1 MNGGNKNIFSIK
13 NSKGENIEC
22 EVLITVNY
30 EKTGKDYM
38 IFTDHKMDEYG
49 NTLAYANI
57 YDAKGE
63 DFNLTPVNSEDE
75 WNMLQTLL
83 SSCQKIILRSEIGSE

>member
-1 MNGGNKNIFSIK
+1 MGGNKNIFSIK

-49 NTLAYANI
+49 NIKAYANI
-57 YDAKGE
+57 YDASGK
-63 DFNLTPVNSEDE
+63 DFNLMPINTEDE

-83 SSCQKIILRSEIGSE
+83 SSSQKIILKSEVGSD

>member
-1 MNGGNKNIFSIK
+1 MKSGNKNIISIK
-13 NSKGENIEC
+13 NKKGENIEC

-49 NTLAYANI
+49 NILAYANI
-57 YDAKGE
+57 YDATGE
-63 DFNLTPVNSEDE
+63 DFNLLPISSEDE

-83 SSCQKIILRSEIGSE
+83 SSSQKIILNSEVGSN